1 MTLYHPKR
9 YKVSFVGIAN
19 KADITVNKLAS
30 GDLDVQLLTPS
41 DDKSS

>member
-1 MTLYHPKR
+1 MILYHLKR

-19 KADITVNKLAS
+19 KADIARNKLAS
-30 GDLDVQLLTPS
+30 GDLDVQLLTPK